1 MDIMPLVE
9 SLRRDLTSAA
19 DAAGPEA
26 RAAAERMMF
35 ALEPA
40 MRLAVMETLSSAAA
54 EITAEL
60 PRGVVEVRLRGRD
73 PELVVEVPAATP
85 VETTPAPAPSA
96 DDDGDGQDE
105 GTIARV
111 SLRIPESVKVR
122 AEEMA
127 ARSGHSLNGWIV
139 SVLRAATTPQSIN
152 IDLDLSSIPFLDDRP
167 PRPGRPGAGRRMT
180 GWV

>member
-1 MDIMPLVE
+1 MDITPYVE
-9 SLRRDLTSAA
+9 SLRKDLTAA
-19 DAAGPEA
+19 AEAAGPEA

-40 MRLAVMETLSSAAA
+40 MRLVVMETLSHAAA

-60 PRGVVEVRLRGRD
+60 PAGLVEVRLRGRE
-73 PELVVEVPAATP
+73 PELLVDVPA
-85 VETTPAPAPSA
+85 VPAPEPQEPIGPQADDEVES
-96 DDDGDGQDE
+96 DDDGV
-105 GTIARV
+105 IARV

-122 AEEMA
+122 AEELA

-139 SVLRAATTPQSIN
+139 TILRAATTPRTLN
-152 IDLDLSSIPFLDDRP
+152 VDVDLSSIPFLDSGPRSGG
-167 PRPGRPGAGRRMT
+167 RPGRRMS